1 MSGKLKYVNMQM
13 NQLWCRNT
21 QANQRK
27 RSEAL
32 VAKNKTSNTTP
43 QHYQTQAMI
52 NSNANLVI
60 SHKNVKNA
68 KEALRNKSEF
78 HIQFLSHIMRK
89 SQISRIQES
98 FKRAQKKEVRNA
110 KEISKI
116 LKTSQIL
123 NLR

>member
-1 MSGKLKYVNMQM
+1 M
-13 NQLWCRNT
+13 NQLWFRNIP
-21 QANQRK
+21 ANQRK

-32 VAKNKTSNTTP
+32 VAKNKTSNTIL

-68 KEALRNKSEF
+68 NEALRNKSEF
-78 HIQFLSHIMRK
+78 HIRFLNHIMRK

-98 FKRAQKKEVRNA
+98 FKRAQKKEIRNA

-116 LKTSQIL
+116 LKISQNL